1 MGVEQ
6 PKKVSG
12 ASSGQFP
19 QFPPPPNPGT
29 LQSQLEAETGL
40 DLGGALG
47 GLPVAEQTQE
57 YFAVFDEAGDAGPE
71 LIDKTQF
78 RITYLVDS
86 ELGTSK
92 PSVDSVSALNTTQN
106 FGKGKTAIIRADN
119 ATVLN
124 QNLSGE
130 QTIYDVGTLTL
141 ISTTETGSQPSAYT
155 STASFSNTQGQD
167 IITDAENLTGDFSA
181 SLTDNPDLIV
191 PSSIGTDVDVLFPA
205 EVIPISQSNGSYEW
219 IEFIGDK
226 TFKLKNS
233 TYNAGT
239 RLKFS
244 ATVYLKVPDIVGNNN
259 GNLNSTAYYN
269 GRVQMLLNGNPIRT
283 TNFTLT
289 NTQWNGILVETE
301 FEHWDLNDEIK
312 IIVYRSDQGAGTLK
326 IVNGRFRSIQEY
338 TPGDVLLEGINAT
351 FSPYFEPYY
360 SSNTGSILNNQGGF
374 SILTASAQLSTFA
387 QGGYTFR
394 LHPDAASWDPT
405 ETDSTFNP
413 ITTPFTFEIGDE
425 MRFEYNKNKVHK
437 IIETAIGNDGRY
449 YITLSP
455 YITSQSVVD
464 HFTHYRI
471 VENGGYLIAN
481 VEKNNEVNEFQ
492 PFSGIIL
499 PQYPSEN
506 LQKRGDRLIYE
517 LKQANIIE
525 K

>member
-1 MGVEQ
+1 MA
-6 PKKVSG
+6 KKLTG
-12 ASSGQFP
+12 ANSGQFP
-19 QFPPPPNPGT
+19 YFPPPPNPGNI
-29 LQSQLEAETGL
+29 QSQLEAETGL

-47 GLPVAEQTQE
+47 GLPVVEQNQE
-57 YFAVFDEAGDAGPE
+57 YFAVFDEAGDASPE

-92 PSVDSVSALNTTQN
+92 PSVDSISALNVTQN

-141 ISTTETGSQPSAYT
+141 VSTTETGSSPSAYA
-155 STASFSNTQGQD
+155 STASFLNTQGQD
-167 IITDAENLTGDFSA
+167 IITDAQNLTSRFTA
-181 SLTDNPDLIV
+181 STNDNTDQFNSTFQDITFPYPD
-191 PSSIGTDVDVLFPA
+191 
-205 EVIPISQSNGSYEW
+205 IPISQSDGGYDW
-219 IEFIGDK
+219 INYNNTAYTLVSD
-226 TFKLKNS
+226 
-233 TYNAGT
+233 TYAAGT
-239 RLKFS
+239 RLKFRS
-244 ATVYLKVPDIVGNNN
+244 NVYIQFPESVGF
-259 GNLNSTAYYN
+259 
-269 GRVQMLLNGNPIRT
+269 VQSVSIR
-283 TNFTLT
+283 
-289 NTQWNGILVETE
+289 IRIMV
-301 FEHWDLNDEIK
+301 NDE
-312 IIVYRSDQGAGTLK
+312 VYKQ
-326 IVNGRFRSIQEY
+326 VNQVFDPSITTWIPIPIETPFANFLSGDVVKVQIASYVGLPDFSVPFYVRYGDFRSIQEY
-338 TPGDVLLEGINAT
+338 SPGDVIIEGVNAT

-387 QGGYTFR
+387 QGGFTFR

-413 ITTPFTFEIGDE
+413 ITTPFTFEVGDE

-449 YITLSP
+449 YVTLSP

-481 VEKNNEVNEFQ
+481 IEKNNEVNEFQ

>member
-1 MGVEQ
+1 MA
-6 PKKVSG
+6 KKLTG
-12 ASSGQFP
+12 ADSGQFP
-19 QFPPPPNPGT
+19 YFPPPPNPGT

-40 DLGGALG
+40 DLGGVLG
-47 GLPVAEQTQE
+47 GLPVIEQTQE

-92 PSVDSVSALNTTQN
+92 PSTDSVSALNVTQN
-106 FGKGKTAIIRADN
+106 FGKGKTVVIRADN

-141 ISTTETGSQPSAYT
+141 ISTTETGSSPLAYT

-167 IITDAENLTGDFSA
+167 IVTDAQNLTSRFTASFSDNG
-181 SLTDNPDLIV
+181 SLDWQRNYTEIE
-191 PSSIGTDVDVLFPA
+191 FPFA
-205 EVIPISQSNGSYEW
+205 AIPISQSEGGGYDW
-219 IEFIGDK
+219 IKFDNDKEFILIND
-226 TFKLKNS
+226 

-239 RLKFS
+239 RLKFDGTIYVVRNPVTNS
-244 ATVYLKVPDIVGNNN
+244 NTDWFATAPVTVEL
-259 GNLNSTAYYN
+259 
-269 GRVQMLLNGNPIRT
+269 LLNGEIINSNTVSNVPQDNTWQSIQVISPFLNFATGDRLKIRAKYIGTYSDGPNPNSGLPTSPI
-283 TNFTLT
+283 N
-289 NTQWNGILVETE
+289 
-301 FEHWDLNDEIK
+301 
-312 IIVYRSDQGAGTLK
+312 IVYGD
-326 IVNGRFRSIQEY
+326 FRSIQEY
-338 TPGDVLLEGINAT
+338 SPGDVLIEGINAT

-360 SSNTGSILNNQGGF
+360 SSNTGSVLNNQGGF

-387 QGGYTFR
+387 QGGFTFR

-413 ITTPFTFEIGDE
+413 ITTPFTFEVGDE

-449 YITLSP
+449 YLTLSP

-471 VENGGYLIAN
+471 VKNGGYLIAN

-499 PQYPSEN
+499 PQYPSEA
-506 LQKRGDRLIYE
+506 LKERGE
-517 LKQANIIE
+517 
-525 K
+525 

>member
-1 MGVEQ
+1 MA
-6 PKKVSG
+6 KKLTG
-12 ASSGQFP
+12 ANSGQFP
-19 QFPPPPNPGT
+19 YFPPPPNPGNI
-29 LQSQLEAETGL
+29 QSQLEAETGL

-47 GLPVAEQTQE
+47 GLPVVEQTQE
-57 YFAVFDEAGDAGPE
+57 YFAVFDEAGDASPE

-92 PSVDSVSALNTTQN
+92 PSVDSISALNVTQN
-106 FGKGKTAIIRADN
+106 FGKVKTAIIRADN

-130 QTIYDVGTLTL
+130 QTIYDIGTLTL
-141 ISTTETGSQPSAYT
+141 ISTTETGSSPSAYT

-181 SLTDNPDLIV
+181 SFTDNPDLEI
-191 PSSIGTDVDVLFPA
+191 PYSINSGGTDVLFPA
-205 EVIPISQSNGSYEW
+205 EVIPISQSNGLYEW
-219 IEFIGDK
+219 IGFDDNT

-239 RLKFS
+239 RLRFS
-244 ATVYLKVPDIVGNNN
+244 ATVYLKVPDETTISSNYQYFN
-259 GNLNSTAYYN
+259 GSV
-269 GRVQMLLNGNPIRT
+269 RMLLNGNPIRT

-301 FEHWDLNDEIK
+301 FDHWDLDDEIK
-312 IIVYRSDQGAGTLK
+312 INVRRTNGGAGDGTLK

-387 QGGYTFR
+387 QGGFTFR

-413 ITTPFTFEIGDE
+413 ITTPFTFEVGDE

-437 IIETAIGNDGRY
+437 IIETAVGNDGRY
-449 YITLSP
+449 YVTLSP

-481 VEKNNEVNEFQ
+481 IEKNNEVNEFQ

>member
-1 MGVEQ
+1 MA
-6 PKKVSG
+6 KKLTG
-12 ASSGQFP
+12 ADSGQFP
-19 QFPPPPNPGT
+19 YFPPPPNPGNI
-29 LQSQLEAETGL
+29 QSQLEAETGL
-40 DLGGALG
+40 DLGGVLG
-47 GLPVAEQTQE
+47 GLPVIEQTQE

-92 PSVDSVSALNTTQN
+92 PSVDSVSALNVTQN
-106 FGKGKTAIIRADN
+106 FGKGKTAVIRADN

-141 ISTTETGSQPSAYT
+141 ISTTETGSSPSAYA

-167 IITDAENLTGDFSA
+167 IITDAQNLTSRFTA
-181 SLTDNPDLIV
+181 SLSDNTSQFNSTFQDITFSY
-191 PSSIGTDVDVLFPA
+191 PS
-205 EVIPISQSNGSYEW
+205 IPISQSDGGGYDW
-219 IEFIGDK
+219 IEYDNIAYTLVSD
-226 TFKLKNS
+226 
-233 TYNAGT
+233 TYTAGT
-239 RLKFS
+239 RLKFRS
-244 ATVYLKVPDIVGNNN
+244 NVYIQIDPTSVNIV
-259 GNLNSTAYYN
+259 TPVTF
-269 GRVQMLLNGNPIRT
+269 RIR
-283 TNFTLT
+283 
-289 NTQWNGILVETE
+289 IVV
-301 FEHWDLNDEIK
+301 NDE
-312 IIVYRSDQGAGTLK
+312 VYKEVTTSTTSDNTTWIAIPIETPFNNFLSGDEVKVQIASDSPSEGYSVGFFVK
-326 IVNGRFRSIQEY
+326 YGDFRSIQEY
-338 TPGDVLLEGINAT
+338 APGDVLIEGINAT

-360 SSNTGSILNNQGGF
+360 SSNTGSVLNNQGGF

-387 QGGYTFR
+387 QGGFTFR

-413 ITTPFTFEIGDE
+413 ITTPFTFEVGDE

-437 IIETAIGNDGRY
+437 IIETAIGDDGRY
-449 YITLSP
+449 YLTLSP

-471 VENGGYLIAN
+471 VKNGGYLIAN

-499 PQYPSEN
+499 PQYPSEA
-506 LQKRGDRLIYE
+506 LKERGDRLIYE

>member
-1 MGVEQ
+1 MA
-6 PKKVSG
+6 KKLTG
-12 ASSGQFP
+12 ANSGQFP
-19 QFPPPPNPGT
+19 AFPPPPNPGT
-29 LQSQLEAETGL
+29 IQSQLEAETGL
-40 DLGGALG
+40 DLGGILG
-47 GLPVAEQTQE
+47 GLPVVEQNQE

-86 ELGTSK
+86 GLGTSK
-92 PSVDSVSALNTTQN
+92 PSTDSVSALNVTQN
-106 FGKGKTAIIRADN
+106 FSKGQTTIIRADN

-141 ISTTETGSQPSAYT
+141 VSTTETGSSPSAYAST
-155 STASFSNTQGQD
+155 SSFSNTQGQD
-167 IITDAENLTGDFSA
+167 IVTDAENLTGDFSA
-181 SLTDNPDLIV
+181 SFTDNPDLVI
-191 PSSIGTDVDVLFPA
+191 PSSIGTNIDVLFPA
-205 EVIPISQSNGSYEW
+205 EVIPISQSNGGYEW
-219 IEFIGDK
+219 IEFINDR

-244 ATVYLKVPDIVGNNN
+244 ATVYLKVPDEVGNNN
-259 GNLNSTAYYN
+259 GNLSSAHYYQ
-269 GRVQMLLNGNPIRT
+269 GRVQMLLNDNPIRT

-301 FEHWDLNDEIK
+301 FEHWNLDDEIK
-312 IIVYRSDQGAGTLK
+312 IIVYRSNGGLGTLK

-338 TPGDVLLEGINAT
+338 SPGDVMIEGVNTT

-405 ETDSTFNP
+405 GTDSTFNP
-413 ITTPFTFEIGDE
+413 ITTPFTFEVGDE

-449 YITLSP
+449 YLTLSP
-455 YITSQSVVD
+455 YIASQSAVD

-471 VENGGYLIAN
+471 IENGGYLIAN

-499 PQYPSEN
+499 PQYPSEA
-506 LQKRGDRLIYE
+506 LQEKSDSLIYE

>member
-1 MGVEQ
+1 MA
-6 PKKVSG
+6 KKLTG
-12 ASSGQFP
+12 ANSGQFP
-19 QFPPPPNPGT
+19 AFPPPPNPGT
-29 LQSQLEAETGL
+29 IQSQLEAETGL

-47 GLPVAEQTQE
+47 GLPVVEQTQE
-57 YFAVFDEAGDAGPE
+57 YFAVFDEAGDASPE

-92 PSVDSVSALNTTQN
+92 PSVDSISALNITQN

-130 QTIYDVGTLTL
+130 QTIYDIGTLTL
-141 ISTTETGSQPSAYT
+141 ISTTETGSSPSAYT

-167 IITDAENLTGDFSA
+167 IVTDAENLTGDFSA
-181 SLTDNPDLIV
+181 SFTDNPDLTV
-191 PSSIGTDVDVLFPA
+191 PSSIGTNIDVLFPA
-205 EVIPISQSNGSYEW
+205 EVIPISQSNGLYEW
-219 IEFIGDK
+219 IEFIDNK

-244 ATVYLKVPDIVGNNN
+244 ATVYLKVPDEVGNNN
-259 GNLNSTAYYN
+259 GNLSSVFYYE
-269 GRVQMLLNGNPIRT
+269 GRVQILLNDNPIRT

-301 FEHWDLNDEIK
+301 FEHWNLDDEIK
-312 IIVYRSDQGAGTLK
+312 IIVYRNNGGAGTLK

-387 QGGYTFR
+387 QGGFTFK

-413 ITTPFTFEIGDE
+413 ITTPFTFEVGDE
-425 MRFEYNKNKVHK
+425 IRFEYNKNKVHK
-437 IIETAIGNDGRY
+437 IIETAVGNDGRY
-449 YITLSP
+449 YVTLSP